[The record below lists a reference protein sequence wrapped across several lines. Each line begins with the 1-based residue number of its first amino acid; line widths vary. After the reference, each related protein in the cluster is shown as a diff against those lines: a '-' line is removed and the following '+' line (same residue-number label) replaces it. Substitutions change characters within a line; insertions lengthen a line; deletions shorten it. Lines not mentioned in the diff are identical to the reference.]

1 MEMVAGA
8 GIGRPFRA
16 PDKEVGKTQGVALGW
31 YRPRLRRLKTT
42 IKISIRDGAQGRI
55 SARLRRL
62 TTEGMGSPTS
72 HQIDITRR
80 KGLTGGRQNANPTF
94 SGVRLRSLILV
105 ALALVVALAGCS
117 TRDDPY
123 LQGYVEGEYVYIA
136 PPVNGILETLDVT
149 QGDQVTSG
157 ALLFTMNSIKERAAV
172 AEAEMKLRQ
181 GEALL
186 EDARLGQRPSEIKAI
201 EAQLKQAEAALMLSS
216 RVHERQ
222 KKLFG
227 DKVISAEELDHARS
241 DAEQKMQEVSQVRAQ
256 LATAKEG
263 SRAGQVAAAEAN
275 VRALRAALEQSQ
287 WNLEQTSQTA
297 PQRGLVFDT
306 FFRPGEVIPAGRAVV
321 SLLPP
326 ENIRVRAF
334 LDEAVISQVMIG
346 TTATITVDGIAER
359 IPGHVS
365 FISPQAEFTPPV
377 IYSREMRQ
385 KLSFMIELSFAPDV
399 AEKLHPGQP
408 VEVQI
413 PGLFP

>member
-1 MEMVAGA
+1 MEMPGA
-8 GIGRPFRA
+8 
-16 PDKEVGKTQGVALGW
+16 V
-31 YRPRLRRLKTT
+31 
-42 IKISIRDGAQGRI
+42 
-55 SARLRRL
+55 
-62 TTEGMGSPTS
+62 
-72 HQIDITRR
+72 
-80 KGLTGGRQNANPTF
+80 GGRQNANPTF

-105 ALALVVALAGCS
+105 ALALVVVLTGCS
-117 TRDDPY
+117 KRDDPY

-136 PPVNGILETLDVT
+136 PPVTGILETLDVT
-149 QGDQVTSG
+149 QGDNVSSG

-172 AEAEMKLRQ
+172 AEAEMKLKQ

-201 EAQLKQAEAALMLSS
+201 DAQLKQAEAALTLSS
-216 RVHERQ
+216 RVYERQ
-222 KKLFG
+222 KKLFS

-241 DAEQKMQEVSQVRAQ
+241 DAQQKMQEVSQVRAQ

-306 FFRPGEVIPAGRAVV
+306 FFRSGEVIPAGRAVV

-334 LDEAVISQVMIG
+334 LDEAVISQVLIG
-346 TTATITVDGIAER
+346 TTATITVDGIADR